1 MGLRIVAA
9 CVLLATA
16 LGGSPVLALAQ
27 DDGRLANDMPVP
39 VNDPTAVEAGRER
52 FGERCVFCH
61 GGGGKGA
68 KGPCLTCGRFRNG
81 GKASQIYGTIADG
94 VWGTQMGAFGN
105 SLSREEILNIIA
117 YLRVHTEQRRQ
128 AGEIE

>member
-27 DDGRLANDMPVP
+27 EDGRLANDMPVP

-52 FGERCVFCH
+52 FSERCVFCH

-81 GKASQIYGTIADG
+81 GKAS
-94 VWGTQMGAFGN
+94 
-105 SLSREEILNIIA
+105 
-117 YLRVHTEQRRQ
+117 
-128 AGEIE
+128 

>member
-9 CVLLATA
+9 CVLFATA

-27 DDGRLANDMPVP
+27 DDDRLANDMPVP
-39 VNDPTAVEAGRER
+39 VNDPTAVEAGHER

-81 GKASQIYGTIADG
+81 GKASQIYGAIANG
-94 VWGTQMGAFGN
+94 IWGTQMGAFGN

-128 AGEIE
+128 AGELE